1 MIQHPEVFY
10 GGEFRPT
17 ALGRRA
23 TLVDPS
29 TELEFAEVAVA
40 TAEDAGPAV
49 EAARTAFDAWAGL
62 GFADRASVLD
72 RIAHEWHARARDI
85 AESVSREMG
94 MPLANSVLS
103 NGTGSAR
110 NYEYFATLARGFQA
124 EERRTGITY
133 PGESI
138 VRRSPVG
145 VVAAIAPWNYPC
157 YLMTSKLA
165 PALAA
170 GCTVVLKPP
179 IENSVTA
186 HLMAEVI
193 LAADVPPGVVNILA
207 GDVAFAEALVAH
219 PDVDKVAFTGSTNVG
234 KRIGAVTGARLA
246 STNLELGGKSA
257 ALVLDDADLEMT
269 LRDLPPLSFRNSGQ
283 TCFAQTRVVA
293 TPGVYEAV
301 VEGFA
306 QWAGAQTLG
315 SAFDEQT
322 TLGPLATDR
331 QRETSRRF
339 IASGVSS
346 GFRLVAGGDDS
357 PVPSPGFF
365 VAPTVFADVDNSSEL
380 AQEEVFGPV
389 VCIIPAIDEADAVR
403 IANDSRYGLA
413 ATIWT
418 RDVERGIRL
427 ARRLESGTVGIN
439 GYRPDLAVPFG
450 GVKESG
456 SGRENGPEGLNEF
469 LRSDSV
475 YVFESATASA

>member
-1 MIQHPEVFY
+1 
-10 GGEFRPT
+10 
-17 ALGRRA
+17 
-23 TLVDPS
+23 
-29 TELEFAEVAVA
+29 
-40 TAEDAGPAV
+40 
-49 EAARTAFDAWAGL
+49 
-62 GFADRASVLD
+62 
-72 RIAHEWHARARDI
+72 
-85 AESVSREMG
+85 
-94 MPLANSVLS
+94 
-103 NGTGSAR
+103 
-110 NYEYFATLARGFQA
+110 
-124 EERRTGITY
+124 
-133 PGESI
+133 
-138 VRRSPVG
+138 